1 MQRDRRRLHKF
12 AGSRSSIELENPRHN
27 YDQPVW
33 FPNLHYIFQK
43 SVATT
48 SNLVATIQASR
59 ASKCQYRE
67 LAAAVVAMESKS
79 SYWRSVDLD
88 WNTIVWTAYREQL
101 SPASYSNISTRQA
114 SLRVY
119 SLLEQ
124 YEEIDNNLFTLITKL
139 RRSNSTNC
147 QIPGNNELL
156 SYQKLA
162 IRSIQAAK
170 TSTSLPFRNSKP
182 ANWLSTLA

>member
-1 MQRDRRRLHKF
+1 
-12 AGSRSSIELENPRHN
+12 
-27 YDQPVW
+27 
-33 FPNLHYIFQK
+33 
-43 SVATT
+43 
-48 SNLVATIQASR
+48 
-59 ASKCQYRE
+59 
-67 LAAAVVAMESKS
+67 MEAKS

-88 WNTIVWTAYREQL
+88 WNKIVWTAYREQL
-101 SPASYSNISTRQA
+101 SPASYFNINTRQA

-139 RRSNSTNC
+139 RRSNSTAKF
-147 QIPGNNELL
+147 QETT
-156 SYQKLA
+156 SYYRTKKLA

-182 ANWLSTLA
+182 ANWS

>member
-1 MQRDRRRLHKF
+1 
-12 AGSRSSIELENPRHN
+12 
-27 YDQPVW
+27 
-33 FPNLHYIFQK
+33 
-43 SVATT
+43 
-48 SNLVATIQASR
+48 
-59 ASKCQYRE
+59 
-67 LAAAVVAMESKS
+67 MESKS

-88 WNTIVWTAYREQL
+88 WNTIVLTAYREQL